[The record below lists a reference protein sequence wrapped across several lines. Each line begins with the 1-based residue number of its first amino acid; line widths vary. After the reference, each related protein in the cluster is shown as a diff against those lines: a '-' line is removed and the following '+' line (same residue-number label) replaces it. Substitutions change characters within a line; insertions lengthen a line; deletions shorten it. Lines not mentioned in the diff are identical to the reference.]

1 MKHAHR
7 LGFSSLILALL
18 VSAECRPAMADEVI
32 LRAAGSLKA
41 ALTEVTQAFEKQ
53 SGHAVRLD
61 FGPSGLLRERILSG
75 EPTDVF
81 ASANMAHPEDIAVQ
95 RGGKVLPFATNML
108 CALVQPDIAVTPNT
122 LLEQMLSADIRLG
135 TSTPQADPSGDYAWM
150 LFDKSDSLKP
160 GAAAALKDKALTLTG
175 GANSP
180 KPPADR
186 TVYSLVMERRDA
198 DIFLTY
204 CTNAV
209 LAAQE
214 VPGLRI
220 VQIPDALSVGA
231 TYGLL
236 VLKER
241 QPAIDL
247 GNFITGSE
255 GQAILAAYGFGM
267 PPAK

>member
-1 MKHAHR
+1 
-7 LGFSSLILALL
+7 
-18 VSAECRPAMADEVI
+18 
-32 LRAAGSLKA
+32 
-41 ALTEVTQAFEKQ
+41 
-53 SGHAVRLD
+53 
-61 FGPSGLLRERILSG
+61 
-75 EPTDVF
+75 
-81 ASANMAHPEDIAVQ
+81 
-95 RGGKVLPFATNML
+95 
-108 CALVQPDIAVTPNT
+108 
-122 LLEQMLSADIRLG
+122 
-135 TSTPQADPSGDYAWM
+135 M
-150 LFDKSDSLKP
+150 LFDKAEALKS
-160 GAAAALKDKALTLTG
+160 GAAATLKDKALTLTG

>member
-18 VSAECRPAMADEVI
+18 ISASCRPAMADELI
-32 LRAAGSLKA
+32 LRSAISLKA
-41 ALTEVTQAFEKQ
+41 ALTEVTQAFERQ

-61 FGPSGLLRERILSG
+61 FGPAGLLRERILSG

-81 ASANMAHPEDIAVQ
+81 ASANMTHPEDIAVQ
-95 RGGKVLPFATNML
+95 RGGKVLPFATKML
-108 CALVQPDIAVTPNT
+108 CALVQPDIAVTPDT
-122 LLEQMLSADIRLG
+122 LLEKMLSSDIRLG
-135 TSTPQADPSGDYAWM
+135 TSTPQADPAGDYAWM
-150 LFDKSDSLKP
+150 LFDKAEAVKP
-160 GAAAALKDKALTLTG
+160 GAAATLKGKALTLTG

-180 KPPADR
+180 TPPADR

-209 LAAQE
+209 LAARE

-220 VQIPDALSVGA
+220 IQIPEALSVGA

-236 VLKER
+236 VLKAR

-247 GNFITGSE
+247 GNFIAGPD
-255 GQAILAAYGFGM
+255 GQAILAPYGFGM
-267 PPAK
+267 PSSN